1 MKLVKLIGQCV
12 PFNNMD
18 IDLTTAQK
26 VIANFMVGDYDTQ
39 ERAALHEQIR
49 NWAIRV
55 ESHLSNSREKDPAL
69 VAEIERWN
77 MFINILDHIA
87 LQMSKK

>member
-1 MKLVKLIGQCV
+1 ML
-12 PFNNMD
+12 FNNMD
-18 IDLTTAQK
+18 IDFNTAQK
-26 VIANFMVGDYDTQ
+26 VITNFMVGDYDTQ
-39 ERAALHEQIR
+39 ERAELHQQIR

-77 MFINILDHIA
+77 MFINILDHVA
-87 LQMSKK
+87 LQIFKKY

>member
-12 PFNNMD
+12 PFNNMN

-39 ERAALHEQIR
+39 ERSALHEQIR

-77 MFINILDHIA
+77 MFINILDHVA
-87 LQMSKK
+87 LQMDKK